1 MDAMGD
7 WRDKDD
13 LDLTADDLS
22 DMLDEGAPVKI
33 VGPRLPSWATRV
45 SAVPSF
51 SAGHTEVRVAGSSI
65 TTVVTA
71 NKTVA

>member
-13 LDLTADDLS
+13 LDLTAEDLS
-22 DMLDEGAPVKI
+22 DMLDEGTPVEI

-51 SAGHTEVRVAGSSI
+51 GAGHTEVRVAGGAI
-65 TTVVTA
+65 TSVVTSRQ
-71 NKTVA
+71 TVA